1 MRNCPNCGAVLEA
14 GRYNCAYCGTLYLD
28 LSMID
33 FDKSEPFFLTIK
45 KNNITITQ
53 KVKPETA
60 EFTSEADT
68 VYAYGR
74 HGQRIS
80 SFVREQRLNTNI
92 NFIAI
97 PFKNDNQQVMAIM
110 RKEG

>member
-28 LSMID
+28 LSMIN
-33 FDKSEPFFLTIK
+33 FDESEPFFLTIK

-53 KVKPETA
+53 KAKPETA
-60 EFTSEADT
+60 EFTSEANT

-74 HGQRIS
+74 NGERIC
-80 SFVREQRLNTNI
+80 SFVQEQHLNTNV

-97 PFKNDNQQVMAIM
+97 PFKDNNQQVMAIM
-110 RKEG
+110 RKEE